1 MQNAA
6 EYQLKMDKLLQNLT
20 QATSQENSL
29 RFLVEPYESENS
41 KIFRIID
48 TIFI

>member
-1 MQNAA
+1 MQNVA
-6 EYQLKMDKLLQNLT
+6 EYQLKMDKLRLNLIQT
-20 QATSQENSL
+20 TSQENPL
-29 RFLVEPYESENS
+29 RFIVELYERENL